1 MPTPGTSAV
10 LGSED
15 CLYLNVTAPTPKPA
29 GQKRP
34 VLVWMHGGAFLGGS
48 GSDYSAEQLAVRGD
62 TVVVT
67 VNYRLGIFGYFG
79 HPGLG
84 SAPPFGLADQQAAL
98 RWVRANAERF
108 GGDPRSVTLFGESAG
123 ALSICA
129 HLTSPTAVGLFQR
142 AVLQSGSCLMSFPRG
157 ALGPGTPAYEP
168 FASQR
173 DVQTAGAEAA
183 RQLGC
188 PADGGAEVLACLRG
202 QSTDRLATAQ
212 LMQSFNRPAFGNTL
226 LPVAPAQALASGR
239 FHRVPVIL
247 GTNHDEM
254 RMFVG
259 LTLAAFP
266 IRTES
271 DYRARLVDAFGLAAP
286 AVEAQYPAAHHPTP
300 ALAWATV
307 LTDRSLACTTLAAG
321 RAIAADAP
329 GLPSTATNSA
339 IRMLLSSP
347 VYRRTRAS
355 LRCGARLRDAVPVLL
370 PPHRATADRRP
381 ARPVGPD
388 GRLLDELRAH
398 RQPERLRR
406 TALAS
411 PPPFVTSRAVGAVV
425 GSRSR
430 RNPPRRCVFR
440 TPLLVLGPPASVSL
454 CAYRGRTAPAQKSIG
469 PVSHRAARV
478 SSADSTPGP
487 RRAQFAAAC
496 ALSVPSV
503 VPPPISCDM
512 HGCGPAA
519 VPPANHEFRI
529 HAGGE
534 LAGTRPWVNGTSEPN
549 TCILK
554 AALPDQVRPR
564 GVPPSRPPCDSLH
577 PCRTLW
583 SAAPADPA

>member
-1 MPTPGTSAV
+1 MLFPLLCAVALLTATAVPATGAQPGSPHSARQSGTVVRTDHGLVRGVSHGSYTTFGGIPYAAPPTGPLRWRAPVPAATWHGVRDATTAAQRCVQMPTPGAGAV

-15 CLYLNVTAPTPKPA
+15 CLYLNVTMPTPKPA

-48 GSDYSAEQLAVRGD
+48 GSDYSTEQLAVQGD

-108 GGDPRSVTLFGESAG
+108 GGDPGSVTLFGESAG

-188 PADGGAEVLACLRG
+188 TAGGGDEVLACLRG

-226 LPVAPAQALASGR
+226 LPVAPDQALASGR
-239 FHRVPVIL
+239 FHRVPVIQ

-259 LTLAAFP
+259 LSLAAFP
-266 IRTES
+266 IRTEN
-271 DYRARLVDAFGLAAP
+271 DYRARLVDAFGPAAP

-300 ALAWATV
+300 ALAWAAV
-307 LTDRSLACTTLAAG
+307 LTDRSLTCTTLAAD
-321 RAIAADAP
+321 RAIAAHAP
-329 GLPSTATNSA
+329 GLPLYGYEFSDPDAPVLTGLPANPGFPYGAAHGFEMPFLFSSFPTERPLSDAQRALSDRMVDYWTNFA
-339 IRMLLSSP
+339 HTGNPNTPDAPLWPVLRPSSP
-347 VYRRTRAS
+347 LTQSVQS
-355 LRCGARLRDAVPVLL
+355 L
-370 PPHRATADRRP
+370 
-381 ARPVGPD
+381 
-388 GRLLDELRAH
+388 
-398 RQPERLRR
+398 
-406 TALAS
+406 
-411 PPPFVTSRAVGAVV
+411 
-425 GSRSR
+425 
-430 RNPPRRCVFR
+430 
-440 TPLLVLGPPASVSL
+440 
-454 CAYRGRTAPAQKSIG
+454 
-469 PVSHRAARV
+469 
-478 SSADSTPGP
+478 TPGP
-487 RRAQFAAAC
+487 
-496 ALSVPSV
+496 
-503 VPPPISCDM
+503 
-512 HGCGPAA
+512 GG
-519 VPPANHEFRI
+519 I
-529 HAGGE
+529 HPVDADS
-534 LAGTRPWVNGTSEPN
+534 AHHCSFWDR
-549 TCILK
+549 
-554 AALPDQVRPR
+554 LPQ
-564 GVPPSRPPCDSLH
+564 
-577 PCRTLW
+577 
-583 SAAPADPA
+583 

>member
-1 MPTPGTSAV
+1 MLFPVLWAVALLTATAVPATAAQPGSPRSTGQSGAVVRTDHGLVRGVSHGAYTTFDGIPYAAPPTGPLRWRAPVPAATWPGVRDATTPAQRCVQMPAPGASAA

-108 GGDPRSVTLFGESAG
+108 GGDPRGVTLFGESAG
-123 ALSICA
+123 ALGICA

-173 DVQTAGAEAA
+173 DVQTAGAEAS

-188 PADGGAEVLACLRG
+188 PAGGGDEVLACLRG

-212 LMQSFNRPAFGNTL
+212 LMQSFNRPAFGNAL
-226 LPVAPAQALASGR
+226 LPVAPDQALASGR

-259 LTLAAFP
+259 LSLAAFP

-271 DYRARLVDAFGLAAP
+271 DYRARLEDAFGPDAP
-286 AVEAQYPAAHHPTP
+286 AVEARYPAAHHPTP

-307 LTDRSLACTTLAAG
+307 LTDRSLTCTTLAAG
-321 RAIAADAP
+321 RAIATHAPELPLYGYEFGDRDAP
-329 GLPSTATNSA
+329 VLAGLPTNPGFPYGAAHGFEMPFLFSSLPTERPLTDA
-339 IRMLLSSP
+339 QRALSDRMVDYWTTFARTGNPNTSGAPLWPLLSPSSP
-347 VYRRTRAS
+347 LARSVQS
-355 LRCGARLRDAVPVLL
+355 LA
-370 PPHRATADRRP
+370 
-381 ARPVGPD
+381 
-388 GRLLDELRAH
+388 
-398 RQPERLRR
+398 
-406 TALAS
+406 
-411 PPPFVTSRAVGAVV
+411 
-425 GSRSR
+425 
-430 RNPPRRCVFR
+430 
-440 TPLLVLGPPASVSL
+440 
-454 CAYRGRTAPAQKSIG
+454 
-469 PVSHRAARV
+469 
-478 SSADSTPGP
+478 PGP
-487 RRAQFAAAC
+487 GGIHPVDARSAHHC
-496 ALSVPSV
+496 AFW
-503 VPPPISCDM
+503 D
-512 HGCGPAA
+512 
-519 VPPANHEFRI
+519 R
-529 HAGGE
+529 
-534 LAGTRPWVNGTSEPN
+534 LAR
-549 TCILK
+549 
-554 AALPDQVRPR
+554 
-564 GVPPSRPPCDSLH
+564 
-577 PCRTLW
+577 
-583 SAAPADPA
+583 